1 MASSQEFVNY
11 VLEQMKDAGIMHAR
25 KMFGDYGFYCNDKF
39 IGLICDNQCYLK
51 ITQPGEM
58 MFEEPHYGI
67 PYEGAKPYLLIEDLE
82 DPSFLKRLVQA
93 TYEALPVKVKK
104 ASTSKQREKQEVKE
118 KKPTLGS

>member
-1 MASSQEFVNY
+1 
-11 VLEQMKDAGIMHAR
+11 
-25 KMFGDYGFYCNDKF
+25 
-39 IGLICDNQCYLK
+39 
-51 ITQPGEM
+51 